1 VRYLREWDW
10 DAVARVF
17 IILGAAIRA
26 AWVLV
31 LHSPLD
37 HIYSDAKT
45 YVDTAMHLVQLAQ
58 PERFDAFY
66 PPGTR
71 VLLAIP
77 LALIGPDRDG
87 LTAGALL
94 WTLLSA
100 LTPYFMWRYL
110 RLLLPA
116 PAAALGAAL
125 CALWPLHI
133 AYAGFFT
140 SETPGLAF
148 LVLSLWVAERSVR
161 FLSTRDGLLAGLA
174 GGMAAAIR
182 PAFALN
188 LVLAAFPLVRRIRG
202 RVAPLIALAAGS
214 ALVLALVVAHEALIV
229 GRVVGVSEN
238 SGVTFYLGHCDIR
251 RVTTGT
257 PETLTYQF
265 QTPVA
270 TQLDRGK
277 NAVFPDH
284 QIWDQEFFYAQ
295 GMSCIAAD
303 GLAHARVIV
312 RNIYDMGLSTIPW
325 PPSNDEGLKE
335 VVSFTNVGYVLLLPF
350 IVVGTIRKIRRLWP
364 LGAGRGELMLL
375 GQLSLALVT
384 AIVYF
389 GDPRFRVP
397 FDVFGLALA
406 ASLVADRIAPAQLR
420 ESTPADPGVR
430 ADDPVE
436 QYDEG
441 ALGRTEPAR
450 QVDPYDARP
459 AETDGEAAVRADDGP
474 PEEARWGE
482 TRRTRADEELGLI
495 GSAVHEV
502 PRVGPDAVEPV
513 AADDLEPPLGTQVLP
528 VGTNAPDAR
537 VRDEEPGG
545 VSGRADD
552 AREEEDPAPIE
563 ER

>member
-1 VRYLREWDW
+1 MRHLREWDW
-10 DAVARVF
+10 EAIARVS

-37 HIYSDAKT
+37 SIYSDSKT
-45 YVDTAMHLVQLAQ
+45 YVDTAMHLAQLVP

-71 VLLAIP
+71 ALLAIP

-87 LTAGALL
+87 LTAGAVL
-94 WTLLSA
+94 WTALSA

-110 RLLLPA
+110 RLLLA
-116 PAAALGAAL
+116 PAGAAIGAVF

-148 LVLSLWVAERSVR
+148 LVLSLWLAERSVR
-161 FLSTRDGLLAGLA
+161 LLSTRNGLLAGLA
-174 GGMAAAIR
+174 GGVAAAIR

-188 LVLAAFPLVRRIRG
+188 VVLAAIPLARRVRI
-202 RVAPLIALAAGS
+202 RVAPLVALVAGS
-214 ALVLALVVAHEALIV
+214 ALVLVLVLAHEALIA
-229 GRVVGVSEN
+229 GRIVGVSEN
-238 SGVTFYLGHCDIR
+238 SGITFYLGHCDIR
-251 RVTTGT
+251 RVTTGV
-257 PETLTYQF
+257 PETLMYQF

-277 NAVFPDH
+277 DVSFPDH
-284 QIWDQEFFYAQ
+284 QVWDQEFFYSQ
-295 GMSCIAAD
+295 GLSCIAAD
-303 GLAHARVIV
+303 GLAHARVII

-325 PPSNDEGLKE
+325 PPSNDEGLKQ
-335 VVSFTNVGYVLLLPF
+335 VVAFTNVGYVLALPF
-350 IVVGTIRKIRRLWP
+350 IVFGSIRKVRRLWP
-364 LGAGRGELMLL
+364 LGAGRSELMLL

-389 GDPRFRVP
+389 GDPRFRTP

-406 ASLVADRIAPAQLR
+406 ASLIAERIAPTPLG
-420 ESTPADPGVR
+420 ESAPADPRVR
-430 ADDPVE
+430 ADDAVE
-436 QYDEG
+436 QHDERV
-441 ALGRTEPAR
+441 LGRTEPAR
-450 QVDPYDARP
+450 EVDPHDARP
-459 AETDGEAAVRADDGP
+459 AEADGDAAIGADDGA

-482 TRRTRADEELGLI
+482 TRGARADEELGLI

-502 PRVGPDAVEPV
+502 AAVRPEAVEPE
-513 AADDLEPPLGTQVLP
+513 AAEDLELSFGTHVLP
-528 VGTNAPDAR
+528 VGADAPDGRVGHEDAAR
-537 VRDEEPGG
+537 GD
-545 VSGRADD
+545 GRPDR
-552 AREEEDPAPIE
+552 AREEEDATPVE

>member
-10 DAVARVF
+10 DWFARASIV
-17 IILGAAIRA
+17 LGAVIRA

-37 HIYSDAKT
+37 HIYSDSKT
-45 YVDTAMHLVQLAQ
+45 YVDTAMHLAQLAT

-77 LALIGPDRDG
+77 LALIGADRDG
-87 LTAGALL
+87 LTGAAVL
-94 WTLLSA
+94 WMVLSA

-110 RLLLPA
+110 RFLLRPE
-116 PAAALGAAL
+116 AAALGAAL

-148 LVLSLWVAERSVR
+148 LALALWLAERSANW
-161 FLSTRDGLLAGLA
+161 LSTRDGLVAGLA
-174 GGMAAAIR
+174 GGIAAAVR

-188 LVLAAFPLVRRIRG
+188 VILAALPTARRARI
-202 RVAPLIALAAGS
+202 RVAPIIALAGGS
-214 ALVLALVVAHEALIV
+214 LLVLALVLAHEALIV

-238 SGVTFYLGHCDIR
+238 SGLTFYLGHCDIR

-277 NAVFPDH
+277 NVTFPDH
-284 QIWDQEFFYAQ
+284 QIWDQDFFYAQ

-303 GLAHARVIV
+303 GLGHARVIL
-312 RNIYDMGLSTIPW
+312 RNIYDMGLSTVPW
-325 PPSNDEGLKE
+325 PPSNDEGLKQ
-335 VVSFTNVGYVLLLPF
+335 VVTFANVGYVVLLPL
-350 IVVGTIRKIRRLWP
+350 IVWGAVRKIRRVWRA
-364 LGAGRGELMLL
+364 GGGRGEVMLL
-375 GQLSLALVT
+375 GQLSLALAT
-384 AIVYF
+384 AVVYF
-389 GDPRFRVP
+389 GDPRFRTP

-406 ASLVADRIAPAQLR
+406 ASLVADRIAPLR
-420 ESTPADPGVR
+420 QSAPADPGVR
-430 ADDPVE
+430 ADHSIE
-436 QYDEG
+436 QDAEG
-441 ALGRTEPAR
+441 AFGRAEAVG
-450 QVDPYDARP
+450 QVDPHDSRA
-459 AETDGEAAVRADDGP
+459 AEADGEAPIGAHDGT
-474 PEEARWGE
+474 PEKARWSEARGA
-482 TRRTRADEELGLI
+482 RADEELGLI
-495 GSAVHEV
+495 GAGMHEV
-502 PRVGPDAVEPV
+502 APVGPYPVEPQAADDLKPSFGPEILPVGPDAQ
-513 AADDLEPPLGTQVLP
+513 DG
-528 VGTNAPDAR
+528 GI
-537 VRDEEPGG
+537 RDEDPAWRRVDEAG
-545 VSGRADD
+545 
-552 AREEEDPAPIE
+552 EEEDPAPVE

>member
-1 VRYLREWDW
+1 VRYLREWNW
-10 DAVARVF
+10 DAVARAF

-26 AWVLV
+26 VWVLV

-37 HIYSDAKT
+37 HIYSDTKT
-45 YVDTAMHLVQLAQ
+45 YVDTAMHLAQLAQ

-87 LTAGALL
+87 LNAGAVL
-94 WTLLSA
+94 WTALSA

-110 RLLLPA
+110 RLNLPPA
-116 PAAALGAAL
+116 AAALGAAL

-133 AYAGFFT
+133 AYAGFFL

-148 LVLSLWVAERSVR
+148 LVLSLWLAERSVR
-161 FLSTRDGLLAGLA
+161 LLSTRDGLLAGLA
-174 GGMAAAIR
+174 GGIATAIR

-188 LVLAAFPLVRRIRG
+188 VLLAAYPLVRRV
-202 RVAPLIALAAGS
+202 RVRVTPLLALGAGLGFVF
-214 ALVLALVVAHEALIV
+214 ALVLAHEAVIV

-238 SGVTFYLGHCDIR
+238 SGLTFYLGHCGIR
-251 RVTTGT
+251 RVTTGV

-270 TQLDRGK
+270 TQLDRGA
-277 NAVFPDH
+277 NVTFPDH

-295 GMSCIAAD
+295 GMSCIASD
-303 GLAHARVIV
+303 GLGHARVIV

-325 PPSNDEGLKE
+325 PPSNDEGLKQ
-335 VVSFTNVGYVLLLPF
+335 VVSVANVGYVLLLPF

-364 LGAGRGELMLL
+364 LGLGRGELMLL

-389 GDPRFRVP
+389 GDPRFRIP

-406 ASLVADRIAPAQLR
+406 GSLIADRIAPAPLG
-420 ESTPADPGVR
+420 ESARADPGVR
-430 ADDPVE
+430 ADDAVE
-436 QYDEG
+436 QHGEG
-441 ALGRTEPAR
+441 PAGGSEPAR
-450 QVDPYDARP
+450 EVDPYDARSP
-459 AETDGEAAVRADDGP
+459 EADGEAAIGADDGAP
-474 PEEARWGE
+474 DEARWGE
-482 TRRTRADEELGLI
+482 TRRARPDEELGLI
-495 GSAVHEV
+495 ASHVHQV
-502 PRVGPDAVEPV
+502 PGVGPDAVEPETSG
-513 AADDLEPPLGTQVLP
+513 DLDAPFGSQVLP
-528 VGTNAPDAR
+528 VGTHAPDAR
-537 VRDEEPGG
+537 VGDEDAGG
-545 VSGRADD
+545 IAGRADR
-552 AREEEDPAPIE
+552 AHEEEDSVPVE

>member
-1 VRYLREWDW
+1 MRYLREWDW
-10 DAVARVF
+10 GAFARVSIF
-17 IILGAAIRA
+17 LGAGIRA
-26 AWVLV
+26 VWVLV

-37 HIYSDAKT
+37 NIYSDSKT
-45 YVDTAMHLVQLAQ
+45 YVDTAMHLAQLAQ

-71 VLLAIP
+71 FLLALP

-87 LTAGALL
+87 LTAGAVL
-94 WTLLSA
+94 WVVLSA

-110 RLLLPA
+110 RLLLPPA
-116 PAAALGAAL
+116 AAALGAAF
-125 CALWPLHI
+125 CALYPLHI

-148 LVLSLWVAERSVR
+148 LVLSLWLAERSMR
-161 FLSTRDGLLAGLA
+161 LLSTRDGLLGGLA
-174 GGMAAAIR
+174 GGIAAAIR

-188 LVLAAFPLVRRIRG
+188 VILAAVPLARRIRI
-202 RVAPLIALAAGS
+202 RVAPLLALAAGS
-214 ALVLALVVAHEALIV
+214 ALVLVLVLAHEALIV

-238 SGVTFYLGHCDIR
+238 SGLTFYLGHCDIR

-295 GMSCIAAD
+295 GLSCIAQD
-303 GLAHARVIV
+303 GLGHVRVIV

-325 PPSNDEGLKE
+325 PPSNEDGLKQ
-335 VVSFTNVGYVLLLPF
+335 VASLTNVAYVLLLPF
-350 IVVGTIRKIRRLWP
+350 IVVGSIRKVRRLWP
-364 LGAGRGELMLL
+364 VGGGRGELMLL
-375 GQLSLALVT
+375 GQLSLALAT

-389 GDPRFRVP
+389 GDPRFRTP

-406 ASLVADRIAPAQLR
+406 ASLLADRIAPAPLG
-420 ESTPADPGVR
+420 ESAPADVGVR
-430 ADDPVE
+430 ADDAVE
-436 QYDEG
+436 EHDERG
-441 ALGRTEPAR
+441 LGRTEPAR
-450 QVDPYDARP
+450 EIDPHDARSTE
-459 AETDGEAAVRADDGP
+459 ADGEAAIGADDRA

-482 TRRTRADEELGLI
+482 TRGAGADDELGLV

-502 PRVGPDAVEPV
+502 PPVRPDAVEPET
-513 AADDLEPPLGTQVLP
+513 AEYFDPRFSSDIST
-528 VGTNAPDAR
+528 VGTDAPDNG
-537 VRDEEPGG
+537 VRHEDAA
-545 VSGRADD
+545 RADD
-552 AREEEDPAPIE
+552 RTDRPREEEDPTPVE

>member
-1 VRYLREWDW
+1 MRYLREWDW
-10 DAVARVF
+10 DAVARAF

-71 VLLAIP
+71 VLMAIP

-87 LTAGALL
+87 LTAGAVL

-148 LVLSLWVAERSVR
+148 LVLSLWVAERSMR

-188 LVLAAFPLVRRIRG
+188 LVLAAIPLVRRVRV

-214 ALVLALVVAHEALIV
+214 ALVLAVVVAHEALIV
-229 GRVVGVSEN
+229 GHVVGVSEN

-295 GMSCIAAD
+295 GLSCIAAD

-325 PPSNDEGLKE
+325 PPSNDEGLKQ
-335 VVSFTNVGYVLLLPF
+335 VVSFTNVGYVALLPF
-350 IVVGTIRKIRRLWP
+350 IVIGTVRKIRRLWP
-364 LGAGRGELMLL
+364 LGAGRAELMLL
-375 GQLSLALVT
+375 GQLSLALAT

-389 GDPRFRVP
+389 GDPRFRIP

-406 ASLVADRIAPAQLR
+406 ASLVADLIAPAPLR
-420 ESTPADPGVR
+420 ESAPADPGVR
-430 ADDPVE
+430 ADDAVE
-436 QYDEG
+436 QDDEG

-450 QVDPYDARP
+450 QVDPYDAGP
-459 AETDGEAAVRADDGP
+459 AETDGEAAVRADDRP
-474 PEEARWGE
+474 PEEARWRE
-482 TRRTRADEELGLI
+482 TRRTWADEELGLI
-495 GSAVHEV
+495 GPAVHEV
-502 PRVGPDAVEPV
+502 PRVRPDAIEPV
-513 AADDLEPPLGTQVLP
+513 AAGDLEPPLGTQVLP

-545 VSGRADD
+545 ISGRADD
-552 AREEEDPAPIE
+552 AREEEHPAPIE

>member
-10 DAVARVF
+10 DGIARAL

-37 HIYSDAKT
+37 HIYSDSKT
-45 YVDTAMHLVQLAQ
+45 YVDTAMHLAQLAQ

-71 VLLAIP
+71 VLLALP
-77 LALIGPDRDG
+77 LALVGPDRDG
-87 LTAGALL
+87 LTAGAVL
-94 WTLLSA
+94 WAVLSA

-110 RLLLPA
+110 RLLLPL

-148 LVLSLWVAERSVR
+148 LVLSLWLAEWSVR
-161 FLSTRDGLLAGLA
+161 FLSTRNGLLAGLA
-174 GGMAAAIR
+174 GGIAAAIR

-188 LVLAAFPLVRRIRG
+188 VVLAAFPLVRRVRI
-202 RVAPLIALAAGS
+202 RVAPLVALAAGS
-214 ALVLALVVAHEALIV
+214 TLVLALVVAHEALIV

-238 SGVTFYLGHCDIR
+238 SGLTFYLGHCDIR
-251 RVTTGT
+251 RVTTGR
-257 PETLTYQF
+257 PETLTYTF

-270 TQLDRGK
+270 TQLDRG
-277 NAVFPDH
+277 NDASFPDH

-312 RNIYDMGLSTIPW
+312 RNVYDMGLSTIPW
-325 PPSNDEGLKE
+325 PPSNDEGLKQI
-335 VVSFTNVGYVLLLPF
+335 VSFANVGYVLLLPF

-364 LGAGRGELMLL
+364 MGAGRGELMLL
-375 GQLSLALVT
+375 GQLSLALAT

-406 ASLVADRIAPAQLR
+406 ASLLADRIAPAPLL
-420 ESTPADPGVR
+420 ESTPTDPGVR
-430 ADDPVE
+430 AEDAVE
-436 QYDEG
+436 QHDERV
-441 ALGRTEPAR
+441 LGRVEPAR
-450 QVDPYDARP
+450 EIDAHDARP
-459 AETDGEAAVRADDGP
+459 SEADGEPPIRADDGA
-474 PEEARWGE
+474 PEKAGGGQTRGARP
-482 TRRTRADEELGLI
+482 DEELGLI
-495 GSAVHEV
+495 DPAVHEV
-502 PRVGPDAVEPV
+502 PAVGPDAVEPESPDNLQ
-513 AADDLEPPLGTQVLP
+513 ATLGAEIQP
-528 VGTNAPDAR
+528 VGTDAPDAGI
-537 VRDEEPGG
+537 RDEEPAG
-545 VSGRADD
+545 VTGHRDEAS
-552 AREEEDPAPIE
+552 EEVDPTPVE

>member
-10 DAVARVF
+10 DVVARVS
-17 IILGAAIRA
+17 IIFGAAIRA

-37 HIYSDAKT
+37 HIYSDSKT
-45 YVDTAMHLVQLAQ
+45 YVDTAMHLARLVP
-58 PERFDAFY
+58 PEHFDAFY

-77 LALIGPDRDG
+77 LALISPDRDG
-87 LTAGALL
+87 LTAAALL
-94 WTLLSA
+94 WTVLSA

-110 RLLLPA
+110 RLILPP
-116 PAAALGAAL
+116 PAAGLGTAF

-148 LVLSLWVAERSVR
+148 LVLSLWLAERATRS
-161 FLSTRDGLLAGLA
+161 LSSRQGLLAGLA
-174 GGMAAAIR
+174 GGMAAAVR

-188 LVLAAFPLVRRIRG
+188 VIFAAVPLVRRVRIRVG
-202 RVAPLIALAAGS
+202 PLVALAAGS
-214 ALVLALVVAHEALIV
+214 AFVLALVLAHEALIV

-238 SGVTFYLGHCDIR
+238 SGLTFYLGHCDIR
-251 RVTTGT
+251 RVTTGR
-257 PETLTYQF
+257 PEILTYTF

-277 NAVFPDH
+277 DASFPDQ

-303 GLAHARVIV
+303 GLAHVRVIV

-335 VVSFTNVGYVLLLPF
+335 VVSFTNVGYVLLVPF

-375 GQLSLALVT
+375 GQLSLALAT

-406 ASLVADRIAPAQLR
+406 ASLVADRIAPTPLW
-420 ESTPADPGVR
+420 ESAPADPGVR
-430 ADDPVE
+430 AEDAVE
-436 QYDEG
+436 QHDESALAG
-441 ALGRTEPAR
+441 AEPAR
-450 QVDPYDARP
+450 EIDAHDARP
-459 AETDGEAAVRADDGP
+459 AEADGEPAVRTHDGT
-474 PEEARWGE
+474 PEEARWRE

-495 GSAVHEV
+495 GPAVHEV
-502 PRVGPDAVEPV
+502 PTVGPDAVEAE
-513 AADDLEPPLGTQVLP
+513 AADDLEPSFRPQVLP
-528 VGTNAPDAR
+528 VRADAPHTR
-537 VRDEEPGG
+537 VGDEEPARGT
-545 VSGRADD
+545 GRGHD
-552 AREEEDPAPIE
+552 AREEEDPSPVE